1 MPVFTVAGDGMYDF
15 WLLDGQPDFAT
26 IPSGVFDGLER
37 DMPIRLQNGDQ
48 RFGMT
53 HIRQRH
59 NHWVLRQEP
68 TGCAATLLHRKLS
81 QSGKMHAERGSK
93 YLIAMRLAPE
103 AVVILKPIHA
113 QGFLSVVTMYFRQG
127 PIDGAEVGR
136 YLGYEWAT
144 SPYRQWG

>member
-53 HIRQRH
+53 HIRQR
-59 NHWVLRQEP
+59 
-68 TGCAATLLHRKLS
+68 
-81 QSGKMHAERGSK
+81 
-93 YLIAMRLAPE
+93 
-103 AVVILKPIHA
+103 A
-113 QGFLSVVTMYFRQG
+113 QPL
-127 PIDGAEVGR
+127 GAEARAHWLCCYVASQKTKPVR
-136 YLGYEWAT
+136 
-144 SPYRQWG
+144 